1 MNGNIFK
8 SAGLAVGIAV
18 GLVVAVVLILL
29 ANNNR
34 KFKTQY
40 DERQLKVRGDAYRY
54 AFYTVLVWEAIL
66 FVLSYGEFTYPIPEH
81 VLHFAGIILG
91 VLVLS
96 GYSIWKDAYWGL
108 NNNRRRYGVILV
120 VAGLLNAL
128 PLIGALRGGDF
139 PYVNLL
145 CCVMLLFVGIELLV
159 KHLVDRRS
167 DSGEDEA

>member
-8 SAGLAVGIAV
+8 SAGLAAGIAV

-34 KFKTQY
+34 KLKTQY

-91 VLVLS
+91 ILVLS

-108 NNNRRRYGVILV
+108 NNNRRRYGIILV

-128 PLIGALRGGDF
+128 PLIGALRGGELS
-139 PYVNLL
+139 YVNLL